1 MILFQLWKLRNIVAI
16 WMFCVDQ
23 VLLMEPIMPNIFVII
38 GVIVVI
44 IAILSFLGLR

>member
-1 MILFQLWKLRNIVAI
+1 MILFQLWKVRNIAAI
-16 WMFCVDQ
+16 GMFCIHH
-23 VLLMEPIMPNIFVII
+23 VLLAEPIMPNIFVII